1 MSEEKNVSSS
11 NVFDMISKLQRFVFY
26 ITLFLIPWFIIP
38 LPYDST
44 EKIKSIL
51 FIFLSSFVILLE
63 VIKWIWDGKISIVK
77 SSFDKIFLLI
87 LLSFVISTIFARDS
101 WMSFWGYDGRLGTGL
116 FVMIFLFLFFYLSRG
131 FLQKKKEIVNAIMS
145 LSGGVLVMIV
155 ISMLSVLKVDV
166 FGWLPFVN
174 NFFVVGLPLTFSFQE
189 AMLISG
195 LSVFLNLFL
204 LLGFVQDKKYQGV
217 ILPIIGL
224 LISFVSLTLFSINQ
238 GALIPILFLVVSI
251 LVCIFLWFKL
261 NKSLKAI
268 PVLIL
273 IFSLLSVGLSIGFQY
288 QSFIKSILGESFATI
303 NPIRLGADISWVVAS
318 SSIVNDF
325 LRGLIGLG
333 NDSFGIAYNL
343 FKPSTEAIITLG
355 NTTFVSGS
363 NEIFTTLANRGLIG
377 VTVWVILGIAYLR
390 VIIKQITSSSKES
403 GSLTFLLALIGMF
416 IYLGSIFI
424 PYSFLTFFLLFM
436 STLMLV
442 IFDNKEGSN
451 EEFLVKFWAVNVGK
465 VNKDINKT
473 MEGINWFFTVFV
485 TLLTTAGLILLFVK
499 TMSAAYVVRAEAYNL
514 EMTEKY
520 KNETDVDLEVKEG
533 YLERMV
539 GYYDKALR
547 YDSAD
552 PYVNRKAALISTEI
566 IKLLSER
573 YAEAKEDEKEVILSS
588 ITSWKNTALDLSREA
603 INTSSLTYA
612 NWNAR
617 SSVYIGLITVGLSD
631 YSQDALNALQ
641 SCVSLNPL
649 DFDSYYKAGQI
660 YMVKEDYD
668 KALAA
673 FRSVLNINGQHVPSL
688 ILSASILNEKGDK
701 ESAVAYLQAA
711 KEVLEQ
717 NNLDSGEMYEN
728 IIKSLKELGGTEDA
742 EDLDSLENLETEETN
757 TENVE
762 NPETTEEQ
770 ETTPATE

>member
-1 MSEEKNVSSS
+1 MSEEKSMSSS
-11 NVFDMISKLQRFVFY
+11 NVFDMISKLQRVVFY
-26 ITLFLIPWFIIP
+26 VTLFTIPWFIIP

-51 FIFLSSFVILLE
+51 FIFLSCFVILLE
-63 VIKWIWDGKISIVK
+63 IIKWIWDGKISIVK
-77 SSFDKIFLLI
+77 SSLDKIFLLI
-87 LLSFVISTIFARDS
+87 FISFVVSTIFARDS
-101 WMSFWGYDGRLGTGL
+101 WMAFWGYDGRLGTGL

-131 FLQKKKEIVNAIMS
+131 FLQKKKEIVNAVLS
-145 LSGGVLVMIV
+145 LSIGILVMIIV
-155 ISMLSVLKVDV
+155 SMLSVLKVNV

-204 LLGFVQDKKYQGV
+204 LLNFIQEKKYQGV
-217 ILPIIGL
+217 ILPIMGL

-261 NKSLKAI
+261 SKSLKAI
-268 PVLIL
+268 PVLVL
-273 IFSLLSVGLSIGFQY
+273 IFSLLAVGLSIGFQY
-288 QSFIKSILGESFATI
+288 QSFIKSILGESFTTI

-343 FKPSTEAIITLG
+343 FKPNTEAIITLG

-363 NEIFTTLANRGLIG
+363 NEIFTILANRGLIG
-377 VTVWVILGIAYLR
+377 VTVWIILGIVYLR
-390 VIIKQITSSSKES
+390 IIIKQISSGKDSSS
-403 GSLTFLLALIGMF
+403 LAFLLALAGMF
-416 IYLGSIFI
+416 IFLGSAFV
-424 PYSFLTFFLLFM
+424 PFSFLTYFLLFVA
-436 STLMLV
+436 TLMLV

-465 VNKDINKT
+465 VGKDINKT
-473 MEGINWFFTVFV
+473 MESVNWFFTIVV

-499 TMSAAYVVRAEAYNL
+499 TMSAAYVVRAESYNL
-514 EMTEKY
+514 EMNEKY
-520 KNETDVDLEVKEG
+520 KNETDISADVKED

-539 GYYDKALR
+539 GYYDKALK
-547 YDSAD
+547 YDVAD
-552 PYVNRKAALISTEI
+552 PYVNRKASLISTEI
-566 IKLLSER
+566 INLLSEK
-573 YAEAKEDEKEVILSS
+573 YSEAKDDEKEGILSS
-588 ITSWKNTALDLSREA
+588 ITTWKNTALDLSRKA
-603 INTSSLTYA
+603 IETSSLTYA

-617 SSVYIGLITVGLSD
+617 AAVYIGLITVGLSD
-631 YSQDALNALQ
+631 YSQDALNSLQ
-641 SCVSLNPL
+641 SCINLNPL
-649 DFDSYYKAGQI
+649 DYDSYYKAGQI

-668 KALAA
+668 KAFAA

-688 ILSASILNEKGDK
+688 VLSASILNEKGDK
-701 ESAVAYLQAA
+701 ENAVVYLQAA
-711 KEVLEQ
+711 KEVLEL
-717 NNLDSGEMYEN
+717 NKLDSGEIYEN
-728 IIKSLKELGGTEDA
+728 IITSLKELGANEEVEQIDDI
-742 EDLDSLENLETEETN
+742 EELDEEETN
-757 TENVE
+757 TE
-762 NPETTEEQ
+762 Q
-770 ETTPATE
+770 DTTPASE